1 MKRKNATKHTEE
13 SKKNDVPLS
22 ERPNAMRSRCLKAI
36 PDIISSINLDYT
48 TRYQNFIDPK
58 STIDSK
64 QYNFYSCSQKG
75 EAFKNLVLSIFQP
88 GEIIIKNSPN
98 APDNQDTT
106 LKFESSNYIETTY
119 YERAERN
126 VSNTVENILV
136 AGDLI
141 TFEIELKNENNSDVK
156 HNLDMAI
163 FITEVATKLN
173 GEYVVESSIK
183 TGVKD
188 RPSPTTIDL
197 ADPIILSTMKDTL
210 GNSYVIKSKVDLTK
224 IGVFL
229 EKKDNNYVTIV
240 PTNMSK
246 CSGSINYNPNFSD
259 INDIFDRNQLHYVD
273 SLRNPR
279 MVILPTATEV
289 DLPNSFPEQS
299 ADTTIK
305 PFDCHVK
312 GLIMF
317 NRIGSTSESTDYIL
331 QNMNFDM
338 FDYNEIKVF
347 EENGALKISLPWL
360 DASLPTSGND
370 GSKLYFKNPEG
381 SPFPKGVGAFDPL
394 VTGTEGED
402 KKLNFNLN
410 IYSPNFFIK
419 GNDANVLT
427 KEINNPNRKVL
438 KRRDDS
444 EIFLTRTLSND
455 NIYVPAKN
463 EQSSNKDQN
472 CSIV

>member
-22 ERPNAMRSRCLKAI
+22 ERPNAMRSRCLKDI
-36 PDIISSINLDYT
+36 PIISSIALDYK
-48 TRYQNFIDPK
+48 TRYQNFIVPK

-88 GEIIIKNSPN
+88 GEIIIKNNPKD
-98 APDNQDTT
+98 PDNPDTT

-119 YERAERN
+119 YERAKRN

-163 FITEVATKLN
+163 FITEVATELN
-173 GEYVVESSIK
+173 GEYFVESSIK
-183 TGVKD
+183 TGVKE
-188 RPSPTTIDL
+188 RPSSTTIDL

-210 GNSYVIKSKVDLTK
+210 GNSYVIKSKVDLAK

-229 EKKDNNYVTIV
+229 EKKDNNYVTIA

-246 CSGSINYNPNFSD
+246 RSDSINYNPNFSD

-289 DLPNSFPEQS
+289 DLPNSFPKQS
-299 ADTTIK
+299 ADENDTTIK
-305 PFDCHVK
+305 QFDCHVK

-347 EENGALKISLPWL
+347 TENGALKISLPWL
-360 DASLPTSGND
+360 DASLPNRGND
-370 GSKLYFKNPEG
+370 GSGLYFINPEG

-394 VTGTEGED
+394 TETERN
-402 KKLNFNLN
+402 KLKFKFN

-455 NIYVPAKN
+455 NTYIPAKN